1 MGTPLLALRAQREAN
16 MADKL
21 DPDKIDDAV
30 LALLLL
36 GATGNRAWKGL
47 DVDALSRLHEK
58 GFISDPMT
66 RSQTIELSP
75 TGLDHARKL
84 QAELFA
90 REA

>member
-1 MGTPLLALRAQREAN
+1 MN
-16 MADKL
+16 L

-47 DVDALSRLHEK
+47 DVDALTRLHDK

-66 RSQTIELSP
+66 RSQTIEFSQE
-75 TGLDHARKL
+75 GLERAQRL
-84 QAELFA
+84 QSELFD
-90 REA
+90 RRG

>member
-1 MGTPLLALRAQREAN
+1 MSP
-16 MADKL
+16 

-47 DVDALSRLHEK
+47 DVDALSRLHDK

-66 RSQTIELSP
+66 RSQTIEFSKE
-75 TGLDHARKL
+75 GLERARRL
-84 QAELFA
+84 QAELFDRDA
-90 REA
+90 